1 MSTPNLETIAAA
13 FLGYI
18 PHMREC
24 GLSLVRGSPEGV
36 ELRMPFREE
45 WVGDPI
51 RGVLHTGPITV
62 LVDSACGLA
71 VLAAT
76 PVPETIA
83 TLDLR
88 MDYLRPAMRD
98 KDLYCRAECF
108 RLTSHIAFVRASVW
122 QDDPGQPVAISQ
134 SAFMR
139 SSQGK
144 PWNPEPRS

>member
-1 MSTPNLETIAAA
+1 MTQNLETIAAA
-13 FLGYI
+13 FLSYI

-24 GLSLVRGSPEGV
+24 GLSLDRGAPDGV

-45 WVGDPI
+45 WVGDPV

-62 LVDSACGLA
+62 LVDSASGLA

-98 KDLYCRAECF
+98 KDLVCRAECF
-108 RLTSHIAFVRASVW
+108 RLTSHIAFVRATVW
-122 QDDPGQPVAISQ
+122 QDDRDQPVAISQ

-139 SSQGK
+139 SSTGK
-144 PWNPEPRS
+144 PWNPEARK